1 MEFTVPQFIE
11 KEAKIVGPFTFKQF
25 LFIGTAGG
33 ICMISYFFL
42 PTFVFI
48 LVCLILLGGA
58 GALALYKKE
67 GIPLYLVV
75 FKSIFYLFKP
85 KIYLWK
91 KKDLPIRI
99 IKASDAKKREEEKA
113 REEQNKG
120 PQLKIFRSSKLNDLL
135 TQIEKK

>member
-25 LFIGTAGG
+25 LFIGTAGA
-33 ICMISYFFL
+33 ICMISYFIL
-42 PTFVFI
+42 PTFVFV

-91 KKDLPIRI
+91 KKDLLIRMT
-99 IKASDAKKREEEKA
+99 KSSDAKKREEERA
-113 REEQNKG
+113 LEEQNKG